1 MDPTLLQQLLQT
13 FLAQEPTAAF
23 YNAFSPLLGS
33 RNQNLS
39 DFTRSLQPS
48 YYGQFLGQLPTN
60 PTQTFPQFLQGQDPY
75 AAFQN
80 QAPRQRGERPNQFAP
95 PIRFVNPFRF

>member
-33 RNQNLS
+33 PNQNLS
-39 DFTRSLQPS
+39 AFIRGLQPI
-48 YYGQFLGQLPTN
+48 YYGQYLGGLPNN
-60 PTQTFPQFLQGQDPY
+60 PSQTFPQFLQGMNPLAQ
-75 AAFQN
+75 FQA
-80 QAPRQRGERPNQFAP
+80 QAPRQRGLRPGLFAP
-95 PIRFVNPFRF
+95 RLKFVNPFGM